1 MASGTQAVTS
11 TAAAGL
17 GVAGAGSVLIY
28 IIRCFVAGQVQEPSA
43 EVSMTI
49 CALLAPIFHALMR
62 TILRL
67 LGAGGEDEVRTGGT

>member
-1 MASGTQAVTS
+1 MGSTGTQSVTN

-49 CALLAPIFHALMR
+49 CALMAPIFHAL
-62 TILRL
+62 LRSVLKL
-67 LGAGGEDEVRTGGT
+67 LGAGDDSHIKTGA